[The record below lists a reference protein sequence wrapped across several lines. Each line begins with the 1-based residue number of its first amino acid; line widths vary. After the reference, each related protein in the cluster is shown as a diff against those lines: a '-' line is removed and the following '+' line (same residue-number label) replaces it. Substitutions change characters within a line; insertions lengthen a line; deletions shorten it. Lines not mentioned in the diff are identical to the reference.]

1 MFEALG
7 LSAAAEALYLE
18 LLDRPGTAPGA
29 LVTTGRDADH
39 VTAAVT
45 ELREAGLL
53 LPDARCTAVAP
64 DLAVELLA
72 RRQEEHVRQ
81 ARAAVEPMLTRYRQ
95 AAGSADPVE
104 VVTGTEQ
111 VALRY
116 EQLVRCARREIL
128 GFDKPP
134 YVRPVRDL
142 AMELA
147 TLGQRVRF
155 RAVYARAAL
164 TGPGRLSDVDTLKNA
179 GEQARIMP
187 DLPFKLIIVDRRWAM
202 VPISEGTEAERA
214 MVLRPCSLFDA
225 LLATFDAYWER
236 AVPFG
241 DTRSRGAGG
250 DLSDPDRQLL
260 ALLAT
265 GLTDERIAAH
275 LGLGLRTV
283 QRRVRGLMDR
293 LGAGNRFQ
301 AGLQAAR
308 GGLL

>member
-18 LLDRPGTAPGA
+18 LLDRPGTAPGE
-29 LVTTGRDADH
+29 LVTAGRDTEQVAG
-39 VTAAVT
+39 AVA

-53 LPDARCTAVAP
+53 LPDSRCTAVAP

-72 RRQEEHVRQ
+72 RRQEERLRR
-81 ARAAVEPMLTRYRQ
+81 ARAAVEPMLARYRR
-95 AAGSADPVE
+95 AAAFADPVE
-104 VVTGTEQ
+104 VVTGAEQ
-111 VALRY
+111 VSLRY
-116 EQLVRCARREIL
+116 EQLVRCARKEIL

-164 TGPGRLSDVDTLKNA
+164 TGPGRLSDVDTLTSA
-179 GEQARIMP
+179 GEQARVMP
-187 DLPFKLIIVDRRWAM
+187 DLPFKLLIVDRRWAM
-202 VPISEGTEAERA
+202 VPVSDGTEVERA
-214 MVLRPCSLFDA
+214 MVVRPCSLFEA
-225 LLATFDAYWER
+225 LLATFDSYWDR
-236 AVPFG
+236 AVPLG
-241 DTRSRGAGG
+241 EADSAGG
-250 DLSDPDRQLL
+250 ELSDTERQLL
-260 ALLAT
+260 SLLAT

-293 LGAGNRFQ
+293 IGAGNRFQ

-308 GGLL
+308 GRLL